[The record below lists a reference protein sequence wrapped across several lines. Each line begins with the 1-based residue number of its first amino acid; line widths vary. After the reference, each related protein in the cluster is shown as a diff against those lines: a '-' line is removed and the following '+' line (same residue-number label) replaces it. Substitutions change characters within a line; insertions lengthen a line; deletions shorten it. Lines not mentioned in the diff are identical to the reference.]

1 MRNPLSLHSG
11 LGSPLFLSLVP
22 VALSLPTGPN
32 YGLSP
37 YGFQN
42 HGFQNHDFQ
51 NHDFQNHDFQNHGFQ
66 NHGFQNHDFQ
76 NHDFQNHDFQNHDF
90 QNHDFQNQNLNQ
102 WPPSSLQSVV
112 TQQGPNVPQH
122 GLPQQHLRPSGNAP
136 QLAQNPPGFSST
148 SRILPDEEWDRFFR
162 DSALK
167 SSPRRESLIPPSLP
181 SSLARDGRISDEGA
195 SSSDTRY
202 RYKTPDGFQDH
213 GFQDHGFQ
221 NHDFQNY
228 DFHSQNPN
236 QWPPSSLQS
245 VLPQQDS
252 NVPQHQ
258 FPQQHLRPS
267 GNAPQLAQNPPGFSS
282 TSRIL
287 PDEEWDRFFRDSA
300 LKSSP
305 RRESLIPPP
314 LPPSHAGSYP
324 SSSEAR
330 GFLEPGPSYN
340 HAVELRQNAEGALQR
355 QNEPDVPPHGSA
367 ATAMHNR
374 VSNEGASSSRK
385 IYTTPEELEKYGQN
399 RQKFVQEPEALLKFR
414 YSASPWE
421 DVPALIRDH
430 RGNTHFHDATDS
442 VIFNDINTKIFGGKL
457 MKVDVSKLQ
466 PQTLQNQHR
475 AIYQPS
481 RVLPFVTLKPQ
492 LMEGGAAFID
502 VVRMTVHQIRYRMNQ
517 APSVERSLKGKT
529 LYNFWG
535 IPENSKSG
543 SRRIVIHYGMG
554 YVEPG
559 HFEAVNNHL
568 KAMTRGAEAAAHF
581 H

>member
-11 LGSPLFLSLVP
+11 LGSLLFLSLVP

-32 YGLSP
+32 YGWSP
-37 YGFQN
+37 YG
-42 HGFQNHDFQ
+42 
-51 NHDFQNHDFQNHGFQ
+51 
-66 NHGFQNHDFQ
+66 
-76 NHDFQNHDFQNHDF
+76 F

-122 GLPQQHLRPSGNAP
+122 GLPQQHLSSFGNTP

-148 SRILPDEEWDRFFR
+148 SHPLSGAEMDDIILATAFHDLSGGVPLI
-162 DSALK
+162 SP
-167 SSPRRESLIPPSLP
+167 SSPS
-181 SSLARDGRISDEGA
+181 
-195 SSSDTRY
+195 
-202 RYKTPDGFQDH
+202 
-213 GFQDHGFQ
+213 
-221 NHDFQNY
+221 
-228 DFHSQNPN
+228 
-236 QWPPSSLQS
+236 
-245 VLPQQDS
+245 
-252 NVPQHQ
+252 
-258 FPQQHLRPS
+258 
-267 GNAPQLAQNPPGFSS
+267 
-282 TSRIL
+282 
-287 PDEEWDRFFRDSA
+287 
-300 LKSSP
+300 
-305 RRESLIPPP
+305 
-314 LPPSHAGSYP
+314 SHAGWYP
-324 SSSEAR
+324 SSSEAH
-330 GFLEPGPSYN
+330 GFLESRPSYN

-385 IYTTPEELEKYGQN
+385 IYTTPEELEKYGQD
-399 RQKFVQEPEALLKFR
+399 RQEFVQEPEALHKFR
-414 YSASPWE
+414 YSASPFE
-421 DVPALIRDH
+421 DVPAPIGRQ
-430 RGNTHFHDATDS
+430 RGNTHFHHATDS

-466 PQTLQNQHR
+466 HQTRQNQHR

-492 LMEGGAAFID
+492 LLEGGAGVID
-502 VVRMTVHQIRYRMNQ
+502 RVRMTVHQMGYRKNQ
-517 APSVERSLKGKT
+517 APSVERSLEGKT

-568 KAMTRGAEAAAHF
+568 KATTRGAEAAAHF